1 MLPKAD
7 IYTDF
12 QGLTGLRKEAR
23 QQTPEAIKKV
33 ARQFESLFVQMM
45 LKSMRDTVPE
55 SELFGSHQQQI
66 YRDMFDKQISMN
78 VSSGKGLGLA
88 AVIERQLM
96 QTSTDSGAARE
107 LRDYFRNPVRAHMPA
122 AEISAVE
129 IGEEQDCSDCGTAA
143 DADNGWESPQ
153 AFVDDLWL
161 YATRAG
167 DELGVDPRVL
177 LAQSALETG
186 WGRFV
191 PKGTDGSSSYNLFGI
206 KADSRW
212 QGKTV
217 SLSTL
222 EYRDGAMQREQARF
236 RAYQSVGEAF
246 DDYVQF
252 IRSNPRYRAALE
264 KGYDGEAYAR
274 ELQRAGYATDP
285 DYAAKISRVWN
296 SEWLQTRVSEL
307 KNGAD
312 VPLS

>member
-23 QQTPEAIKKV
+23 QQTPDAIKEV

-45 LKSMRDTVPE
+45 LKSMRDAVPE
-55 SELFGSHQQQI
+55 SELFGGHQQRLYQ
-66 YRDMFDKQISMN
+66 DMFDKQISMN
-78 VSSGKGLGLA
+78 VSGGGGIGLA

-96 QTSTDSGAARE
+96 QNTTEPGTARE
-107 LRDYFRNPVRAHMPA
+107 PRDYFRNPVPA
-122 AEISAVE
+122 RTPVAVVSPVE
-129 IGEEQDCSDCGTAA
+129 IGERSDSADSGAA
-143 DADNGWESPQ
+143 VCTNDWDSPQ

-161 YATRAG
+161 HASRAG

-191 PKGTDGSSSYNLFGI
+191 PRDADGGNSYNLFGI

-212 QGKTV
+212 SGKTV
-217 SLSTL
+217 SVSTL
-222 EYRDGAMQREQARF
+222 EYRDGTMQREQARF
-236 RAYQSVGEAF
+236 RAYDSVGEAF
-246 DDYVQF
+246 SDYVQF
-252 IRSNPRYRAALE
+252 IRSSPRYRQALE
-264 KGYDGEAYAR
+264 KGYDGEAYVR

-296 SEWLQTRVSEL
+296 SEWLQTRVSGL

>member
-12 QGLTGLRKEAR
+12 QGLAGLRKEAR

-45 LKSMRDTVPE
+45 LKSMRDAVPE

-78 VSSGKGLGLA
+78 VSNGGGIGLA

-96 QTSTDSGAARE
+96 QTSKDSGAARE
-107 LRDYFRNPVRAHMPA
+107 LRDYFRNPVRAQKNHAMVSA
-122 AEISAVE
+122 TEIRGLHE
-129 IGEEQDCSDCGTAA
+129 PGDSDATN
-143 DADNGWESPQ
+143 DDEGWDSPQ
-153 AFVDDLWL
+153 AFVDELWL
-161 YATRAG
+161 HATRAG

-191 PKGTDGSSSYNLFGI
+191 PKGADGSSSYNLFGI

-222 EYRDGAMQREQARF
+222 EYRHGTMQREQARF
-236 RAYQSVGEAF
+236 RAYDSVGEAF
-246 DDYVQF
+246 NDYVQF

-264 KGYDGEAYAR
+264 KGYDGEAYVR

-296 SEWLQTRVSEL
+296 SEWLQTRVSGL
-307 KNGAD
+307 KNGTN
-312 VPLS
+312 VPLT